1 MVKLDKI
8 RSDLESQLQIDKSL
22 HYVDVRADTLEEALS
37 DASVQLGVKIS
48 CLEYEVLEKGFSG
61 FLGLAKQP
69 WFIRVYENSDSAAKK
84 RKVFSKT
91 QNTAAESVEKTEK
104 TNKHGEFFIRYYLS
118 DIKLKVT
125 LPVGS
130 GKPVSLQDVMGRLS
144 RSYTVSLKEA

>member
-69 WFIRVYENSDSAAKK
+69 WFIRVYENSDSTGH
-84 RKVFSKT
+84 RSLGHHRRTTT
-91 QNTAAESVEKTEK
+91 QCHRPRSVGAGG
-104 TNKHGEFFIRYYLS
+104 HRG
-118 DIKLKVT
+118 
-125 LPVGS
+125 
-130 GKPVSLQDVMGRLS
+130 
-144 RSYTVSLKEA
+144 